1 MRKKHNLTQ
10 EIHSRHM
17 SQKLQ
22 KKAAG
27 SQIKFPRAFP
37 LMRLV
42 RSSGV
47 TDCTKTTTEFRP
59 LSLFS
64 SRDR

>member
-1 MRKKHNLTQ
+1 MRKKHNSTQ
-10 EIHSRHM
+10 EIDSRRV
-17 SQKLQ
+17 SQKSQ

-27 SQIKFPRAFP
+27 RQIKFPCAFP

-42 RSSGV
+42 RSRGV
-47 TDCTKTTTEFRP
+47 TDCTKTTTEFHP